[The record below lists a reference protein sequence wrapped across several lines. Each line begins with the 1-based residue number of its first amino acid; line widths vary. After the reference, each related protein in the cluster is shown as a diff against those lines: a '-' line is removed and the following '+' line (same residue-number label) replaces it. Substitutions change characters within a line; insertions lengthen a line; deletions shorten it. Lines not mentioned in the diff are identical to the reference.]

1 MFCRHSKRTLENCVG
16 GDIVFTVE
24 ELEEI
29 NKVIDT
35 ADVRG
40 LRYPAGVGNL
50 WA

>member
-1 MFCRHSKRTLENCVG
+1 MPRHSKRTLENCAGADV
-16 GDIVFTVE
+16 VFTKE

-35 ADVRG
+35 ADVKG
-40 LRYPAGVGNL
+40 LRYPAHVGGL